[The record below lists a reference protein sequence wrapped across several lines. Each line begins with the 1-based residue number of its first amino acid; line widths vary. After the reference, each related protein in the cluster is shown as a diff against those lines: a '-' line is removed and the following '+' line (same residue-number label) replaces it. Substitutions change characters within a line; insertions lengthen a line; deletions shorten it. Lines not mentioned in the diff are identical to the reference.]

1 MMVLGYKYL
10 MFKAVIF
17 GVFTIGASIA
27 MRNEN
32 VHLNEDDSH
41 DIDDA
46 SEETCVSG
54 YCIDPTYDKL
64 ELPSTKPSHI
74 RMNLEV
80 IVTESRKFL
89 K

>member
-1 MMVLGYKYL
+1 MVLGYKYL
-10 MFKAVIF
+10 MIKAVVL
-17 GVFTIGASIA
+17 GVFTIGVLMAK
-27 MRNEN
+27 RNEN
-32 VHLNEDDSH
+32 PHINEDDLH

-46 SEETCVSG
+46 SEWTCVSG

-80 IVTESRKFL
+80 FVIESREIFE
-89 K
+89 